1 MAKPF
6 LKWAGGK
13 GQLLATLDAHLP
25 EVGNSSSYFEPFLG
39 GGAVFFHLKNRYPN
53 LKCYISDFNPE
64 LILCYLV
71 IRDDLSCL
79 INILRKISEEFPSSQ
94 DDREAYFYNIRDEWN
109 SHICKSAI
117 RYPKK
122 LRARRVAM
130 TIFMN
135 KTCFNGLFR
144 VNSKGEFN
152 TPFGRYKNPK
162 ILDEDN
168 LKSVSKCLDGVTI
181 KQHQFNRIFSTLK
194 SGDFVYFDPPYR
206 PLPGSPSFT
215 SYTKSGFSDFEQKK
229 LARFCDKIAKQ
240 GVNFMLSNSDPS
252 AVDPNDRFFDEIYH
266 KHTICRV
273 LANRA
278 INSNGEG
285 RKKINE
291 ILVKSY

>member
-13 GQLLATLDAHLP
+13 GQLLATLEEHLP
-25 EVGNSSSYFEPFLG
+25 ELSNSSSYFEPFLG
-39 GGAVFFHLKNRYPN
+39 GGALFFHLKNKYPE
-53 LKCYISDFNPE
+53 LKCYLSDFNPE

-71 IRDDLSCL
+71 IRDNLDELV
-79 INILRKISEEFPSSQ
+79 NNLRQISDAFPSTQ
-94 DDREAYFYNIRDEWN
+94 TEREDYFYKIRSEWN
-109 SHICKSAI
+109 SHICKVAS
-117 RYPKK
+117 RYPKS
-122 LRARRVAM
+122 LRTRRVAM

-152 TPFGRYKNPK
+152 TPCGRYKNPK

-168 LKSVSKCLDGVTI
+168 LLLVSKCLQGVTI
-181 KQHQFNRIFSTLK
+181 KQHQFNKILSTLK
-194 SGDFVYFDPPYR
+194 AGDFVYFDPPYR

-215 SYTKSGFSDFEQKK
+215 SYTKSGFSDSEQKK
-229 LARFCDKIAKQ
+229 LARFCDKISNQ
-240 GVNFMLSNSDPS
+240 GVNFMLSNSDPT
-252 AVDPNDRFFDEIYH
+252 AVDSNDLFFDEIFQ
-266 KHTICRV
+266 KHNIRRV
-273 LANRA
+273 LASRA
-278 INSNGEG
+278 INSDGKG